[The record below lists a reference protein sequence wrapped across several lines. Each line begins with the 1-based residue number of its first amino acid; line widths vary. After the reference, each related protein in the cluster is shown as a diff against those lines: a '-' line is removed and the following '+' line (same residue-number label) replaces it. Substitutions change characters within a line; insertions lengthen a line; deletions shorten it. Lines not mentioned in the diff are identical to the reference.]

1 MYLKNTGFIMRTSN
15 RYIGAPSFKEVILM
29 NTISEIR
36 LSNARNLAAECNN
49 LAEFSR
55 IIDREPTQVS
65 RFMGANPTKNIGDRI
80 ARHIE
85 TKCGKPKGWLDTDN
99 STDHMGVAFTAIPDD
114 YEKRILL
121 SVNTPLI
128 EWNQIIMA
136 DECHRS
142 TLIPCPADHG
152 PNTFAT
158 RVKDNTMT
166 AQYGRSYPEG
176 SIIYIDPDRAH
187 EAQPGDR
194 VFAIIE
200 GKIPSFKL
208 YGEADGERYLQSIN
222 LQYPIITREF
232 EIKGLVIGMWM
243 PEH

>member
-1 MYLKNTGFIMRTSN
+1 
-15 RYIGAPSFKEVILM
+15 M

-36 LSNARNLAAECNN
+36 LENARQLASHYQN

-55 IIDREPTQVS
+55 VIDREPTQVS
-65 RFMGANPTKNIGDRI
+65 RFMGANPTKKIGDRI

-85 TKCGKPKGWLDTDN
+85 QSCRKPKGWLDTDH
-99 STDHMGVAFTAIPDD
+99 SQKELSMVAEIGPT
-114 YEKRILL
+114 YGGYREKE
-121 SVNTPLI
+121 SSEVPLI
-128 EWNQIIMA
+128 EWDQLA
-136 DECHRS
+136 AKRARS
-142 TLIPCPADHG
+142 FSTEIPCPADHG

-187 EAQPGDR
+187 EAKSGDR
-194 VFAIIE
+194 VFAMIE

-232 EIKGLVIGMWM
+232 EITGLVIGMWL
-243 PEH
+243 PET

>member
-1 MYLKNTGFIMRTSN
+1 
-15 RYIGAPSFKEVILM
+15 M

-36 LSNARNLAAECNN
+36 LLNARSLAAEYNN

-85 TKCGKPKGWLDTDN
+85 TKCRKPKGWLDTDHRTGNTNKVSDNIEHHQINKGVPLLNWDQLTNEN
-99 STDHMGVAFTAIPDD
+99 SKKLATT
-114 YEKRILL
+114 
-121 SVNTPLI
+121 
-128 EWNQIIMA
+128 
-136 DECHRS
+136 
-142 TLIPCPADHG
+142 IPCPTEHG

-176 SIIYIDPDRAH
+176 SIIFVDPDRAH
-187 EAQPGDR
+187 ETRSGDR
-194 VFAIIE
+194 VLALIE

-222 LQYPIITREF
+222 LQYPIITRQF
-232 EIKGLVIGMWM
+232 EIKGLVIGVWI
-243 PEH
+243 PE

>member
-1 MYLKNTGFIMRTSN
+1 MRVTNDYQGSPLFN
-15 RYIGAPSFKEVILM
+15 GAILM
-29 NTISEIR
+29 NTISDIR
-36 LSNARNLAAECNN
+36 LSNAKKLATAYNN

-55 IIDREPTQVS
+55 VIDREPTQVS

-85 TKCGKPKGWLDTDN
+85 KSCRKPKGWLDTDHSNEDIN
-99 STDHMGVAFTAIPDD
+99 STTAQIEPS
-114 YEKRILL
+114 EVLTG
-121 SVNTPLI
+121 TPLI
-128 EWNQIIMA
+128 EWELLTDPRA
-136 DECHRS
+136 YKLAA
-142 TLIPCPADHG
+142 LIPCPAEHG

-166 AQYGRSYPEG
+166 AQHGRSYPEG
-176 SIIYIDPDRAH
+176 SIIYIDPDRAD
-187 EAQPGDR
+187 EAKSGDR

-200 GKIPSFKL
+200 GEIPTFKQ

-232 EIKGLVIGMWM
+232 EITGLVIGLWI
-243 PEH
+243 PEY

>member
-1 MYLKNTGFIMRTSN
+1 METFGERLKTALKRADMTQQQLADRLGVTQQSIQYACSPKGKGSKHALAISKILNVKADWLTYG
-15 RYIGAPSFKEVILM
+15 IGSIQPSA
-29 NTISEIR
+29 SEMVE
-36 LSNARNLAAECNN
+36 NAIGPKLDNLE
-49 LAEFSR
+49 
-55 IIDREPTQVS
+55 
-65 RFMGANPTKNIGDRI
+65 KNIIRSI
-80 ARHIE
+80 
-85 TKCGKPKGWLDTDN
+85 
-99 STDHMGVAFTAIPDD
+99 S
-114 YEKRILL
+114 
-121 SVNTPLI
+121 TPLI
-128 EWNQIIMA
+128 EWNQLTDPRA
-136 DECHRS
+136 QKLA
-142 TLIPCPADHG
+142 TLIPCPTDHG

-200 GKIPSFKL
+200 GEIPSFKL

-232 EIKGLVIGMWM
+232 EVKGLVIGMWM
-243 PEH
+243 PEN

>member
-1 MYLKNTGFIMRTSN
+1 MRISN
-15 RYIGAPSFKEVILM
+15 RYKGTPSFKEAILM

-36 LSNARNLAAECNN
+36 LSNARNLAAEYNN

-85 TKCGKPKGWLDTDN
+85 SRCRKPKGWLDTDH
-99 STDHMGVAFTAIPDD
+99 SADHIEVAFTATPND
-114 YEKRILL
+114 YEKSILQ
-121 SVNTPLI
+121 SINTPLI
-128 EWNQIIMA
+128 DWDQVICI
-136 DECHRS
+136 DEAHRS
-142 TLIPCPADHG
+142 TLIPCPTEHG

-176 SIIYIDPDRAH
+176 SIIFIDPDRAH

-200 GKIPSFKL
+200 GRIPSFKL

-232 EIKGLVIGMWM
+232 EIKGLVIGMWV
-243 PEH
+243 PEN

>member
-1 MYLKNTGFIMRTSN
+1 MDLSN
-15 RYIGAPSFKEVILM
+15 RLIGPSSYKGAILM

-36 LSNARNLAAECNN
+36 LSNARSLAAEYNN

-85 TKCGKPKGWLDTDN
+85 TSCRKPKGWLDTDHSSEETQQMN
-99 STDHMGVAFTAIPDD
+99 EKEVKNNLVEGVPLIDWKQLTDHRAS
-114 YEKRILL
+114 KL
-121 SVNTPLI
+121 SPI
-128 EWNQIIMA
+128 
-136 DECHRS
+136 
-142 TLIPCPADHG
+142 IPCPAQYG

-158 RVKDNTMT
+158 RVIDNTMT

-194 VFAIIE
+194 IFAMIE
-200 GKIPSFKL
+200 GKIPSFKM

-222 LQYPIITREF
+222 LQYPIIKREF
-232 EIKGLVIGMWM
+232 EITGLVIGMWM
-243 PEH
+243 PEE